1 MCLVTSDVDGPD
13 YPDIVVIQSMCLV
26 HRKLLVWLLHHG
38 MLLVQKDCYFDC
50 PDSRKVHVPSYIN
63 NGSPS
68 VLWHCVISNHGH
80 LFLCISRA
88 SSFVAFSIILI
99 TCILVLKNCHI
110 ASVFKDWLFHF
121 RKSIVTLSL
130 NKDNTG
136 LAFQSHIFIS
146 IDFSTNVCDSIK
158 TTSLLILANTRPF
171 NGFKQVYKQ
180 HKTSA
185 FSFVNVWLIYMAIYM
200 AYLDISLRW

>member
-1 MCLVTSDVDGPD
+1 M
-13 YPDIVVIQSMCLV
+13 
-26 HRKLLVWLLHHG
+26 
-38 MLLVQKDCYFDC
+38 
-50 PDSRKVHVPSYIN
+50 PSYIN

-99 TCILVLKNCHI
+99 TCFLVLKNGHI

-121 RKSIVTLSL
+121 RKSILTMSL

-136 LAFQSHIFIS
+136 LASFQSHFFI
-146 IDFSTNVCDSIK
+146 IYIGFSTNVRDSIK

-171 NGFKQVYKQ
+171 NGFKQVNKQ

-185 FSFVNVWLIYMAIYM
+185 FSIVNSWG
-200 AYLDISLRW
+200 